1 MKNLTL
7 SLGRIAI
14 VLAGA
19 LSLGACSRSEY
30 AFLPRSA
37 SYLGSTPV
45 ARQHAVATPAAP
57 TQAAPAIAATSSAVV
72 TAPATPSAAPE
83 VLSPEVLAV
92 TPATATPTPAT
103 TTPAPVAATLVATP
117 EVPAVVAPVS
127 KPAAAPKLNLVQR
140 LAIHKLT
147 KKLDKLT
154 SQAPQFKKK
163 DATASTARI
172 SGNLRTGIILLLIG
186 LIVGLFSHFI
196 GTIIALIGVV
206 FLVLWL
212 LDEL

>member
-7 SLGRIAI
+7 SLGRVAV

-37 SYLGSTPV
+37 SYLGSMPV
-45 ARQHAVATPAAP
+45 ARQRAVAAPATA
-57 TQAAPAIAATSSAVV
+57 TQATPAIAATGSAVV
-72 TAPATPSAAPE
+72 TAPAAPSVAPE
-83 VLSPEVLAV
+83 ALVA
-92 TPATATPTPAT
+92 TPVATTPTPT
-103 TTPAPVAATLVATP
+103 TSAAAPVAAATVATP
-117 EVPAVVAPVS
+117 EASVAVAPVA
-127 KPAAAPKLNLVQR
+127 KPAAAPKLNLAQR
-140 LAIHKLT
+140 LAMHKLT

-172 SGNLRTGIILLLIG
+172 SGNLRTGIILLLVG
-186 LIVGLFSHFI
+186 LIVGLFSGFI

>member
-7 SLGRIAI
+7 SLGRVAV

-30 AFLPRSA
+30 AFLPHSA

-45 ARQHAVATPAAP
+45 ARQRAVAAT
-57 TQAAPAIAATSSAVV
+57 TQTAPAIASTGSAVV

-83 VLSPEVLAV
+83 VIAPEVLAV
-92 TPATATPTPAT
+92 TPAPATPTPST
-103 TTPAPVAATLVATP
+103 TTPAPVAATPIAIP
-117 EVPAVVAPVS
+117 EAPVAVAS
-127 KPAAAPKLNLVQR
+127 TAKPAAPKLNLAQR
-140 LAIHKLT
+140 LAMHKLT

>member
-7 SLGRIAI
+7 SLGRVAV

-30 AFLPRSA
+30 AFLPHSA

-45 ARQHAVATPAAP
+45 ARQRAVAAPAAT
-57 TQAAPAIAATSSAVV
+57 TQAAPAIAATGSAVV
-72 TAPATPSAAPE
+72 TAPAAPSVAPE
-83 VLSPEVLAV
+83 ALA
-92 TPATATPTPAT
+92 A
-103 TTPAPVAATLVATP
+103 APVAATPAPATTAPVAAATVATP
-117 EVPAVVAPVS
+117 EASVAVAPAA
-127 KPAAAPKLNLVQR
+127 KPVAAPKLNLAQR
-140 LAIHKLT
+140 LAMHKLT

-172 SGNLRTGIILLLIG
+172 SGNLRTGIILLLVG
-186 LIVGLFSHFI
+186 LIVGLFSGFI

>member
-7 SLGRIAI
+7 SLGRVAV

-30 AFLPRSA
+30 AFLPHSA

-45 ARQHAVATPAAP
+45 ARQRAVAAPAAT
-57 TQAAPAIAATSSAVV
+57 TQAAPAIAATGSAVV
-72 TAPATPSAAPE
+72 TAPAAPSVAPE
-83 VLSPEVLAV
+83 ALA
-92 TPATATPTPAT
+92 A
-103 TTPAPVAATLVATP
+103 APVAATPAPATTAPVAAATVATP
-117 EVPAVVAPVS
+117 EASVAVAPAA
-127 KPAAAPKLNLVQR
+127 KPAAAPKLNLAQR
-140 LAIHKLT
+140 LAMHKLT

-172 SGNLRTGIILLLIG
+172 SGNLRTGIILLLVG
-186 LIVGLFSHFI
+186 LIVGLFSGFI

>member
-7 SLGRIAI
+7 SLGRVAV

-37 SYLGSTPV
+37 SYLGNTPV
-45 ARQHAVATPAAP
+45 ARQRAVAAPATA
-57 TQAAPAIAATSSAVV
+57 TQATPAIAATGSAVV
-72 TAPATPSAAPE
+72 TAPAAPSVAPE
-83 VLSPEVLAV
+83 ALV
-92 TPATATPTPAT
+92 ATPVA
-103 TTPAPVAATLVATP
+103 TTPAPTASAAPVAAATVATP
-117 EVPAVVAPVS
+117 EASVAVAPAA
-127 KPAAAPKLNLVQR
+127 KPAAAPKLNLAQR
-140 LAIHKLT
+140 LAMHKLT

-172 SGNLRTGIILLLIG
+172 SGNLRTGIILLLVG
-186 LIVGLFSHFI
+186 LIVGLFSGFI

>member
-7 SLGRIAI
+7 SLGRVAV

-30 AFLPRSA
+30 AFLPHSA

-45 ARQHAVATPAAP
+45 ARQRAVAAPATT
-57 TQAAPAIAATSSAVV
+57 TQVAPAIAATGSAVV
-72 TAPATPSAAPE
+72 TAPATPSVAPE
-83 VLSPEVLAV
+83 VVA
-92 TPATATPTPAT
+92 A
-103 TTPAPVAATLVATP
+103 APVAATPAPASTAPASVAAATVATP
-117 EVPAVVAPVS
+117 EASVAVAPTA
-127 KPAAAPKLNLVQR
+127 KPVAAPKLNLAQR
-140 LAIHKLT
+140 LAMHKLT

-186 LIVGLFSHFI
+186 LIVGLFSGFI

>member
-7 SLGRIAI
+7 SLGRVA
-14 VLAGA
+14 VLLAGA

-30 AFLPRSA
+30 AFLPHSA

-45 ARQHAVATPAAP
+45 ARQRAVAAPAAT
-57 TQAAPAIAATSSAVV
+57 TQAAPAIAATGSAVV
-72 TAPATPSAAPE
+72 TAPAAPSVAPE
-83 VLSPEVLAV
+83 ALA
-92 TPATATPTPAT
+92 A
-103 TTPAPVAATLVATP
+103 APVAATPASATTAPVAAATVATP
-117 EVPAVVAPVS
+117 EASVAVAPAA
-127 KPAAAPKLNLVQR
+127 KPAASKLNLAQR
-140 LAIHKLT
+140 LAMHKLT

-172 SGNLRTGIILLLIG
+172 SGNLRTGIILLLVG
-186 LIVGLFSHFI
+186 LIVGLFSGFI

>member
-7 SLGRIAI
+7 SLGRVAV

-30 AFLPRSA
+30 AFLPHSA

-45 ARQHAVATPAAP
+45 ARQHAVAAPAAA
-57 TQAAPAIAATSSAVV
+57 TQATPAIAATGSAVV
-72 TAPATPSAAPE
+72 TAPAAPSVAPEAVVATPVAITPAPTTSAA
-83 VLSPEVLAV
+83 
-92 TPATATPTPAT
+92 
-103 TTPAPVAATLVATP
+103 APVAAATVATP
-117 EVPAVVAPVS
+117 EASVAATPAA
-127 KPAAAPKLNLVQR
+127 KPAAAPKLNLAQR
-140 LAIHKLT
+140 LAMHKLT

-186 LIVGLFSHFI
+186 LIVGLFSGFI

>member
-7 SLGRIAI
+7 SLGRVAV

-30 AFLPRSA
+30 AFLPHSA

-45 ARQHAVATPAAP
+45 ARQRAVAAPAAT
-57 TQAAPAIAATSSAVV
+57 TQAAPAIAATGSAVV
-72 TAPATPSAAPE
+72 TAPAAPSVAPE
-83 VLSPEVLAV
+83 ALA
-92 TPATATPTPAT
+92 A
-103 TTPAPVAATLVATP
+103 APVAATPSPATTAPVTAATVATP
-117 EVPAVVAPVS
+117 EASVAVAPAA
-127 KPAAAPKLNLVQR
+127 KPAAAPKLNLAQR
-140 LAIHKLT
+140 LAMHKLT

-172 SGNLRTGIILLLIG
+172 SGNLRTGIILLLVG
-186 LIVGLFSHFI
+186 LIVGLFSGFI

>member
-7 SLGRIAI
+7 SLGRVAV

-30 AFLPRSA
+30 AFLPHSA

-45 ARQHAVATPAAP
+45 ARQRAVAAP
-57 TQAAPAIAATSSAVV
+57 VTATQATPAIAATGSAVV
-72 TAPATPSAAPE
+72 TAPATPSVALEALAA
-83 VLSPEVLAV
+83 
-92 TPATATPTPAT
+92 
-103 TTPAPVAATLVATP
+103 APVAATPAPATTAPVAAATVATP
-117 EVPAVVAPVS
+117 EASVAVAPAA
-127 KPAAAPKLNLVQR
+127 KPAAAPKLNLAQR
-140 LAIHKLT
+140 LAMHKLT

-172 SGNLRTGIILLLIG
+172 SGNLRTGIILLLVG
-186 LIVGLFSHFI
+186 LIVGLFSGFI

>member
-7 SLGRIAI
+7 SLGRVAV

-30 AFLPRSA
+30 AFLPHSA

-45 ARQHAVATPAAP
+45 ARQRAVAAPATTA
-57 TQAAPAIAATSSAVV
+57 QVAPAIAATSSAVV
-72 TAPATPSAAPE
+72 TAPATPSVAPE
-83 VLSPEVLAV
+83 VVA
-92 TPATATPTPAT
+92 A
-103 TTPAPVAATLVATP
+103 APVAATPAPASMAPASVAAATVATP
-117 EVPAVVAPVS
+117 EASVAVAPTA
-127 KPAAAPKLNLVQR
+127 KPAAAPKLNLAQR
-140 LAIHKLT
+140 LAMHKLT

-186 LIVGLFSHFI
+186 LIVGLFSGFI

>member
-7 SLGRIAI
+7 SLGRVAV

-30 AFLPRSA
+30 AFLPHSA

-45 ARQHAVATPAAP
+45 ARQRAVAAP
-57 TQAAPAIAATSSAVV
+57 VTATQATPAIAATGSAVV
-72 TAPATPSAAPE
+72 TAPATPSVALEALAAAP
-83 VLSPEVLAV
+83 VAATQAPVTTAPAPVAAATVATPEASVAV
-92 TPATATPTPAT
+92 TPATKSAT
-103 TTPAPVAATLVATP
+103 
-117 EVPAVVAPVS
+117 
-127 KPAAAPKLNLVQR
+127 APKLNLAQR
-140 LAIHKLT
+140 LAMHKLT

-172 SGNLRTGIILLLIG
+172 SGNLRTGIILLLVG
-186 LIVGLFSHFI
+186 LIVGLFSGFI

>member
-1 MKNLTL
+1 M
-7 SLGRIAI
+7 
-14 VLAGA
+14 
-19 LSLGACSRSEY
+19 
-30 AFLPRSA
+30 
-37 SYLGSTPV
+37 
-45 ARQHAVATPAAP
+45 
-57 TQAAPAIAATSSAVV
+57 
-72 TAPATPSAAPE
+72 
-83 VLSPEVLAV
+83 
-92 TPATATPTPAT
+92 
-103 TTPAPVAATLVATP
+103 
-117 EVPAVVAPVS
+117 
-127 KPAAAPKLNLVQR
+127 
-140 LAIHKLT
+140 HKLT

-186 LIVGLFSHFI
+186 LIVGLFSGFI